1 MEILRELK
9 GFPPELQIKIHSEE
23 ETSLTDVL
31 AVFDNLSD
39 LLYHN
44 IVAKLWCGVAVA
56 VQFALR
62 QTQWDEEE
70 RGDKRRRKTIR
81 KRERQRG

>member
-9 GFPPELQIKIHSEE
+9 SFPPELQIKIHSEE

-44 IVAKLWCGVAVA
+44 IVANFCCGVAVA
-56 VQFALR
+56 V
-62 QTQWDEEE
+62 
-70 RGDKRRRKTIR
+70 
-81 KRERQRG
+81 